1 MCLPFHPYD
10 GVSFGENIS
19 LEVLYHQKPAAT
31 CPPDNAK
38 EGVYFMKRTISV
50 FLSLLL
56 ILCLLPVTAAPK
68 ASAAISTEI
77 TEPYE
82 GEIPVSMSVADVY
95 LFHAIDSEDV
105 WDDECESII
114 GKHYSYK
121 KSSAAVTLTYE
132 DGSTETH
139 PLYSL
144 LWSCQLYTNLELV
157 IQDDQDGVALWEPGI
172 HSATA
177 TLYALDGSTPYA
189 AVSCEFTVHVCELTD
204 IIGIE
209 AEDYALEEYRF
220 AYYCNGENEEP
231 YVSYP
236 GMSPEDLPITLRLSD
251 GSAITETPSELYYH
265 FNNPSTDSLFHYN
278 TSKPD
283 GEWQLGE
290 TIEATISLDIPIGSE
305 EDEAFNELRCT
316 CNITVVPSTVESV
329 EIAPVE
335 LWELVDGMPC
345 ADENDQP
352 SVYYSGRL
360 QTQMCFTVRYKDGS
374 VRTGLHWD
382 ELGFTLFSHYPLL
395 VFPWGECG
403 TYTGSLLAAGIECP
417 YTVTVKENE
426 VTALHANDQALRL
439 SDCTHWAF
447 RSDSSGELTVQ
458 KILNDLSD
466 LLQFTVDLRD
476 GTSFT
481 GTAREISEKTGHWVG
496 WIIDGEDG
504 SDLTAP
510 APGTYHVVT
519 FFGNMHFYGDS
530 FDLTFYDGAF
540 MDVPADA
547 YYAAP
552 VDWAVEQGVTTG
564 TDATHFSPKR
574 NCTRGELVTFLW
586 RAAGK
591 PEPTSTENPFTDVK
605 TTDWYYKPVL
615 WAVEKGITTGTG
627 TNTFSPKREC
637 TRGEVVTFLWRA
649 AGKPEPTTT
658 VNPFTDV
665 EDSFYYKAV
674 LWAVENG
681 ITTGTSKTTFAPK
694 RVCTRGEVVTFL
706 YRDRA

>member
-1 MCLPFHPYD
+1 M
-10 GVSFGENIS
+10 
-19 LEVLYHQKPAAT
+19 
-31 CPPDNAK
+31 
-38 EGVYFMKRTISV
+38 
-50 FLSLLL
+50 
-56 ILCLLPVTAAPK
+56 
-68 ASAAISTEI
+68 
-77 TEPYE
+77 
-82 GEIPVSMSVADVY
+82 
-95 LFHAIDSEDV
+95 
-105 WDDECESII
+105 
-114 GKHYSYK
+114 
-121 KSSAAVTLTYE
+121 
-132 DGSTETH
+132 
-139 PLYSL
+139 
-144 LWSCQLYTNLELV
+144 
-157 IQDDQDGVALWEPGI
+157 
-172 HSATA
+172 
-177 TLYALDGSTPYA
+177 
-189 AVSCEFTVHVCELTD
+189 HVCELTD

-236 GMSPEDLPITLRLSD
+236 NMSPEDLPITLRLSD
-251 GSAITETPSELYYH
+251 GSAITETPLELYSH

-283 GEWQLGE
+283 GKWQLGE

-352 SVYYSGRL
+352 CVDYMSRL
-360 QTQMCFTVRYKDGS
+360 ERQMCFTVRYKDGS

-382 ELGFTLFSHYPLL
+382 ELDFALSNLPSI

-504 SDLTAP
+504 SDMTAP

-519 FFGNMHFYGDS
+519 FLGNLHFYGDS

-552 VDWAVEQGVTTG
+552 VDWAVEQGVTRHRRDPLQSEEELHPRRVG
-564 TDATHFSPKR
+564 DLPVA
-574 NCTRGELVTFLW
+574 RG
-586 RAAGK
+586 RQAGAD
-591 PEPTSTENPFTDVK
+591 EHR
-605 TTDWYYKPVL
+605 KPVHGRQDDGL
-615 WAVEKGITTGTG
+615 VLQAGPVGRREGHYDGHRHKYLLAQERMHPRRGGDLPLARRRQAGADDNRESIHGRRGQLLLQGGFVGCGERHHDGYLQNDLCTQKSMYARRGRDLPVPRPGISLR
-627 TNTFSPKREC
+627 FC
-637 TRGEVVTFLWRA
+637 L
-649 AGKPEPTTT
+649 
-658 VNPFTDV
+658 
-665 EDSFYYKAV
+665 
-674 LWAVENG
+674 
-681 ITTGTSKTTFAPK
+681 
-694 RVCTRGEVVTFL
+694 
-706 YRDRA
+706 